1 MTTRAAPAIMCCL
14 VLLAA
19 AAAGAAEL
27 AGSEWR
33 PVRIGAAAV
42 ADDAQIIV
50 QFRSDG
56 RLAGHAACNRFTGS
70 YALAGNSIEIAPAAA
85 TRMVC
90 PEPVMQQERLFLEVL
105 ERARGFARNRTEL
118 TLIGPQGDVTAFFVQ
133 TDWD

>member
-1 MTTRAAPAIMCCL
+1 MTTRAAPAIMCGL

-19 AAAGAAEL
+19 AAAAAAGL

-33 PVRIGAAAV
+33 PIRIGVAAV

-70 YALAGNSIEIAPAAA
+70 YALAGNSIEIAPVAA

-105 ERARGFARNRTEL
+105 ERARGFARNRTDL
-118 TLIGPQGDVTAFFVQ
+118 TLIGSQGDVTAFFVQ